1 MLVET
6 APLTLPSGQS
16 ADVEVALSRIAA
28 YLDSSSHCAGY
39 LLTRDLAPQ
48 RETAFLLSAAWDAP
62 RWCSLAWRYFAD
74 VFAAAGVELRVA
86 RSSTRTAA
94 AQAPEAETAAARSR
108 SSPIVPPGAA
118 RATIPH

>member
-74 VFAAAGVELRVA
+74 VFAAAGVEVRVKV
-86 RSSTRTAA
+86 RVEVRVTCTAA
-94 AQAPEAETAAARSR
+94 ARTPEAETAAARSH
-108 SSPIVPPGAA
+108 S
-118 RATIPH
+118 